1 MQLTNIHNL
10 PSGIFNAVLNSIQ
23 EPKADVIRVT
33 ELINPPICKQLALEN
48 WETIT
53 ADASEFLWSLLG
65 TGIHSVLANS
75 EDGVLVEKRVTVET
89 LGLTENV
96 VLSGQVDRFIE
107 KTQTIADY
115 KSTSVWSYLFGIK
128 PEWEAQLN
136 LYKYLLERISY
147 KVKRLTIN
155 MILRDWQMSK
165 AVQSDY
171 PNIPFAVIDIPVW
184 DRDKTNAYIAERV
197 KIHQSEPLPCSPDE
211 RWQRKSTFAVMKE
224 GRKSAVRV
232 KDTQGEA
239 QDYLD
244 TEVKAVDQ
252 KKCRVVERVGE
263 ALKCKSYCLVRDIC
277 PFNFCKGSM

>member
-1 MQLTNIHNL
+1 MILTNIHNL
-10 PSGIFNAVLNSIQ
+10 PSGIFNAVVKSIQ
-23 EPKADVIRVT
+23 EPQAGVIRVT
-33 ELINPPICKQLALEN
+33 ELINPPLCKKLTLEN
-48 WETIT
+48 WDTIT

-65 TGIHSVLANS
+65 TGIHSVLAKD
-75 EDGVLVEKRVTVET
+75 EVDVLIEKRITAPIYDEI
-89 LGLTENV
+89 
-96 VLSGQVDRFIE
+96 LSGQIDRFIK

-128 PEWEAQLN
+128 PEWVSQLN
-136 LYKYLLERISY
+136 LYKYLLETTGY
-147 KVKRLTIN
+147 TVKRLTIN

-171 PNIPFAVIDIPVW
+171 PKIPFAVIDIPVW
-184 DRDKTNAYIAERV
+184 DRDKTNAYITERV
-197 KIHQSEPLPCSPDE
+197 KIHQAEPIPCSPDE

-232 KDTQGEA
+232 KDSQEEA

-252 KKCRVVERVGE
+252 KKCQVVERVGE

-277 PFNFCKGSM
+277 PYNFYKGSL

>member
-1 MQLTNIHNL
+1 MILSNIHNL

-33 ELINPPICKQLALEN
+33 ELINPPLCKQLALKN
-48 WETIT
+48 WDTIT

-65 TGIHSVLANS
+65 TGIHSVLATD
-75 EDGVLVEKRVTVET
+75 EAGVLIEKRITAPIYDEI
-89 LGLTENV
+89 
-96 VLSGQVDRFIE
+96 LSGQVDRYIE

-128 PEWEAQLN
+128 PEWVAQLN
-136 LYKYLLERISY
+136 LYKYLLETTGRT
-147 KVKRLTIN
+147 VKKLTIN
-155 MILRDWQMSK
+155 MILRDWQTSK
-165 AVQSDY
+165 SVQADY
-171 PNIPFAVIDIPVW
+171 PKIPFAVINIPVW
-184 DRDKTNAYIAERV
+184 DRDKTNEYITERI
-197 KIHQSEPLPCSPDE
+197 KIHQSEPLSCSPDE

-232 KDTQGEA
+232 KDTQEEA

-252 KKCRVVERVGE
+252 KKCQVVERVGE
-263 ALKCKSYCLVRDIC
+263 ALKCKTYCLCRDIC
-277 PFNFCKGSM
+277 PYNFYKRSL